1 MSDYIMDM
9 RRLVGK
15 RPLLQVGASVI
26 CVNEAGEL
34 LLQRRQDNDCWAYP
48 GGSLELDEP
57 VEDAARREL
66 AEEMGLLAGA
76 LTLWNVFSGPERH
89 YVYPNGDEVS
99 CVDIVYICRQWTGE
113 VQLQVSEVSDWGWF
127 APDALPQPLSPPVAK
142 IIRSFAAQMLAA
154 RDKEEHHG

>member
-34 LLQRRQDNDCWAYP
+34 LLQRRQDNGCWAYP
-48 GGSLELDEP
+48 GGSVELDEP

-66 AEEMGLLAGA
+66 AEEMGLRAGA

-113 VQLQVSEVSDWGWF
+113 VLPQASEVSDWAWF
-127 APDALPQPLSPPVAK
+127 APDALPQPLSPPVAQ
-142 IIRSFAAQMLAA
+142 IIRDFAQEMLKS
-154 RDKEEHHG
+154 KEATHG